1 MKQIRLYLF
10 ITLGAFLALFI
21 VGTFLDL
28 QINTGL
34 YSDKNTFGLIV
45 SVVGTTPGYGMFAIM
60 GGGFLSLF
68 LKKEEY
74 PTWARVLFVIA
85 ILGCLGSSTYFAG
98 REFFGP
104 NGFYWVVKK
113 SFWGYFISFPIM
125 VGFTYLGYRLMR
137 NVENKYL
144 WVLLLVLIAAFALAL
159 TGGVTLLKVIFHRP
173 RYRAIEGTGSL
184 IPYYAWYER
193 CSDYKGYMTTFGLT
207 SEEFKSFPSGHAGAS
222 MGLPLI
228 AIFLPLIDE
237 KYRKYRLPIFV
248 CGLAFSL
255 LVMFSRMLVGAHYMS
270 DVAMGAMLV
279 AICMIIGAEVLRS
292 LKKFNL

>member
-21 VGTFLDL
+21 VGTFVDL
-28 QINTGL
+28 QINKAL
-34 YSDKNTFGLIV
+34 FSDKNTFGLIV
-45 SVVGTTPGYGMFAIM
+45 SVIGTTPGYGMFAII
-60 GGGFLSLF
+60 GGGFLTLF

-74 PTWARVLFVIA
+74 KTGIRVLFCIA
-85 ILGCLGSSTYFAG
+85 VLGCLGASTYFAG

-104 NGFYWVVKK
+104 NGFYWVAK

-137 NVENKYL
+137 NVDNKYL
-144 WVLLLVLIAAFALAL
+144 WVILLVLLVAFAFAL

-173 RYRAIEGTGSL
+173 RYRAIEGTGSM

-193 CSDYKGYMTTFGLT
+193 CGDYKGYMTSFNLT

-222 MGLPLI
+222 MGVPLI
-228 AIFLPLIDE
+228 AIFLPVINE
-237 KYRKYRLPIFV
+237 KFKKYRLPVFI
-248 CGLAFSL
+248 GSLAFAL

-279 AICMIIGAEVLRS
+279 AICMVIGAEVLRS
-292 LKKFNL
+292 LKKINL